1 MATQFQNP
9 AAPELVGPSQ
19 RASLTDPAA
28 AILGPW
34 RDALLFWG
42 APVAALL
49 VVQLWVFG
57 WNAFAS
63 PQWATGAMMGL
74 FGAIMVLTWAH
85 LIAVVPR
92 AYFNPEVFAAYR
104 TRLTVVPVVLIAAL
118 LVSPLA
124 LAVAGVVAVLWDVH
138 HSAMQ
143 NFGFARIYDM
153 KAKNPP
159 HLLRATDLRL
169 NWILYVG
176 PIAAGASLISH
187 AAMTGK
193 MRHESLAWLASGP
206 GVLASQ
212 HDAIRIAA
220 ILAYAAVIAWAV
232 VDYARAIRAGYRLP
246 PHKLA
251 TIAVSGAVS
260 LLAWGFSPPIVAFA
274 AINLYHAVQY
284 FALVW
289 TKEGARIEGHRL
301 FAGRGRPLA
310 AIVIGGGCLIFGL
323 GYAAVSVGKPGWLL
337 APFIACSLLHFW
349 YDSFVWSVRKRQV

>member
-9 AAPELVGPSQ
+9 AAADAAAPI
-19 RASLTDPAA
+19 RKASLADPGA

-42 APVAALL
+42 APIVALL
-49 VVQLWVFG
+49 LVQSWVFG
-57 WNAFAS
+57 WNAFA
-63 PQWATGAMMGL
+63 PPRLATGAMIGL

-92 AYFNPEVFAAYR
+92 AYFNPDVFGAYR
-104 TRLTVVPVVLIAAL
+104 KRLTVVPAALVAAL
-118 LVSPLA
+118 LVSPTA

-159 HLLRATDLRL
+159 HMLRATDLRL
-169 NWILYVG
+169 NWMLYVG
-176 PIAAGASLISH
+176 PIAAGASLVAH
-187 AAMTGK
+187 AELAGK
-193 MRHESLAWLASGP
+193 EPHDGLAWLASAP
-206 GVLASQ
+206 GMLATQ
-212 HDAIRIAA
+212 HDTIRVVA
-220 ILAYAAVIAWAV
+220 ILAYVAVIMWTV
-232 VDYARAIRAGYRLP
+232 IDYARAMRAGYRPP

-260 LLAWGFSPPIVAFA
+260 VLAWGFSPPIIAFA
-274 AINLYHAVQY
+274 SINLHHAVQY

-289 TKEGARIEGHRL
+289 AKEGVRLEGHPI
-301 FAGRGRPLA
+301 FSGRGRPLA

-323 GYAAVSVGKPGWLL
+323 GYAASASGQPGWLL
-337 APFIACSLLHFW
+337 APFVACSLLHFW